1 MQALGEKEGDDLRKA
16 QRTGT
21 VDACAHCIH
30 PQRVPSQDDPGNANS
45 ASEHTAWL
53 ATMVRTLAINPT
65 SSIGWFLILGSD
77 DHSIW
82 LASLALNTPGITLLR
97 TIGTEPP
104 DTAAATGR
112 LTV

>member
-1 MQALGEKEGDDLRKA
+1 MQALGEKEGGDLRKA
-16 QRTGT
+16 QRIGT

-30 PQRVPSQDDPGNANS
+30 PPRVPTQDDPENAHN
-45 ASEHTAWL
+45 ASEHTTWL
-53 ATMVRTLAINPT
+53 ATMVQNLAINPT
-65 SSIGWFLILGSD
+65 ASIGWFLILGSD

-112 LTV
+112 LPV